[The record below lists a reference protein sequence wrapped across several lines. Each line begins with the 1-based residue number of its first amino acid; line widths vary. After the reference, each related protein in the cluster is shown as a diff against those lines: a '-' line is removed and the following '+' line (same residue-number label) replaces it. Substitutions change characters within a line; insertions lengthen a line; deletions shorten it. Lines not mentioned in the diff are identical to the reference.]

1 MCCYPWQMWACPV
14 GSGKRNPTEGYGI
27 VHVEPN
33 CFWLLPA
40 WSYWEVVRTSFEMDT
55 PTRWYRPY
63 SCYFLY
69 IIQTKQKNN
78 NVNNAP
84 LWFFSIKS
92 FQNCTKGGL
101 NSKQH
106 KQTFRLIPFVCR
118 DVGSDEPEYCKTCP
132 LELPSRRTVKLS
144 LSLADSIS
152 RLASL
157 SVMPS
162 TTEWLL
168 IFNSTSPSCTLLSP
182 PFVPSL
188 IKILLPKTIPKSK
201 RDNIY
206 TNIKIYLIFLVPKYC
221 IYIPIK

>member
-1 MCCYPWQMWACPV
+1 MWACPV
-14 GSGKRNPTEGYGI
+14 GSGKLNPTAGYGT
-27 VHVEPN
+27 VHVVPN

-40 WSYWEVVRTSFEMDT
+40 CSCWVAVRTSFAMDT

-69 IIQTKQKNN
+69 TLNKRNN
-78 NVNNAP
+78 TTTMLITLVFYLFQIEPKIFERRVSLLNGTSAQSNV
-84 LWFFSIKS
+84 S
-92 FQNCTKGGL
+92 TY
-101 NSKQH
+101 
-106 KQTFRLIPFVCR
+106 IPFVCR

-132 LELPSRRTVKLS
+132 LALPSRRTVKLN
-144 LSLADSIS
+144 LSFADSIS

-188 IKILLPKTIPKSK
+188 MKILLPKTIPKSK
-201 RDNIY
+201 RD
-206 TNIKIYLIFLVPKYC
+206 KIFFTLRV
-221 IYIPIK
+221 YILHII